1 MIQRTLILFKCF
13 NKDWGEMYVETDEPF
28 PTPER
33 ALEIYKNALAQ
44 TPLGKEH
51 PSWIKESTVEEK
63 PMVIFNVILDEE
75 KTLKS
80 IM

>member
-1 MIQRTLILFKCF
+1 MIQRTLILFKCS
-13 NKDWGEMYVETDEPF
+13 NKDWGEMYIETDEHF
-28 PTPER
+28 PTSER
-33 ALEIYKNALAQ
+33 ALEIYKNALKE

-51 PSWIKESTVEEK
+51 PNWIENSTVEET

-80 IM
+80 II

>member
-1 MIQRTLILFKCF
+1 MIQRTLILFKCC
-13 NKDWGEMYVETDEPF
+13 NKDWGEMYIETDEPF
-28 PTPER
+28 PTSER

-51 PSWIKESTVEEK
+51 PNWIENSTVEET
-63 PMVIFNVILDEE
+63 PMVIFGVVLDEE

-80 IM
+80 IV

>member
-1 MIQRTLILFKCF
+1 MLQRTLILFKCC
-13 NKDWGEMYVETDEPF
+13 NKNWGEMYVETDESF
-28 PTPER
+28 PTSKR
-33 ALEIYKNALAQ
+33 ALEIYKNVLKE

-51 PSWIKESTVEEK
+51 PSWIEESTVEEK

>member
-1 MIQRTLILFKCF
+1 MIQRTIILFKCF
-13 NKDWGEMYVETDEPF
+13 NKDWGEMYIETDESF

-33 ALEIYKNALAQ
+33 ALEIYKNALKE

-51 PSWIKESTVEEK
+51 PSWIEESTVEEK
-63 PMVIFNVILDEE
+63 PMVIFNVILDEK

-80 IM
+80 II